1 MSVEVRTATPDDAEA
16 LARIRVETWRV
27 AYAGLIADEVLAG
40 LDAEREGA
48 ARRARWDEFHSDP
61 RSIELIAEVD
71 GAPAGWAA
79 AGPSRDAEL
88 PDHGEVHA
96 IYVLPQFWDAG
107 AGHALMD
114 VIERFLRS
122 AGFAHALLWYLD
134 GNARA
139 ARFYERHGWSEDGAT
154 KSDARLVGGDEA
166 NALFERRRQ
175 KTL

>member
-27 AYAGLIADEVLAG
+27 AYAGLIA
-40 LDAEREGA
+40 
-48 ARRARWDEFHSDP
+48 
-61 RSIELIAEVD
+61 EVD

-79 AGPSRDAEL
+79 AGPSRDPEL
-88 PDHGEVHA
+88 PGHGEVHA

-114 VIERFLRS
+114 VMERFLRS
-122 AGFAHALLWYLD
+122 AGFTHALLWYLD
-134 GNARA
+134 GNAHA
-139 ARFYERHGWSEDGAT
+139 ARFYERHGWSEDGAA

-175 KTL
+175 KSL